1 MAAGERERREL
12 QEALVGTIG
21 PDPTDTL
28 LGYLPPVGWAD
39 VATKR
44 DLDAL
49 ESRIGG
55 KIDRLAGRI
64 DGLEGRIDGRIDG
77 LEGRI
82 NGRIDGLEGRINGL
96 VGRIDG
102 LDGRIDGLDGKID
115 ALAGRLEG
123 RLHHELHKQDR
134 WLLGMTITIVFA
146 LFAQTLALIGQH
158 FFG

>member
-49 ESRIGG
+49 ERRIDG

-64 DGLEGRIDGRIDG
+64 DGLVGRIDGRIDG

-82 NGRIDGLEGRINGL
+82 DGLVGRIDGLEGRI
-96 VGRIDG
+96 DG
-102 LDGRIDGLDGKID
+102 L
-115 ALAGRLEG
+115 AGTLEAKMRHG
-123 RLHHELHKQDR
+123 SMVLLFWMVTLQFATLGV
-134 WLLGMTITIVFA
+134 LLGV
-146 LFAQTLALIGQH
+146 LSLWRP
-158 FFG
+158 